1 MKHRSAMVLAA
12 AAGLAVEACGQEVMQ
27 VSYSWSEVVAGTL
40 TPVAS
45 PNSVLEPGEGARIH
59 LSIVALRDGVDVMGM
74 TATYQT
80 PPGPGVGTVRGIGHF
95 IYSLDGSGGSA
106 TGTWSN
112 LAISPI
118 LNAGAFG
125 GNPLN
130 GGATLDSFGGG
141 QFLPAGQTSNA
152 TSPIAPAFRGVWTPT
167 TYATRT
173 VNFKG
178 SGHVGPAGLWNGII
192 LQYGTAFLD
201 PSDPTTEYALYYG
214 KDLQTNFGTGVNIP
228 IAPAPAGVLVLGVLG
243 VGRRRGSGK
252 CHVAEAVSGRSPL
265 KRAGD
270 ETGHFSAQF
279 RAPNHG

>member
-1 MKHRSAMVLAA
+1 MRARVAWVVLGV
-12 AAGLAVEACGQEVMQ
+12 AGMAVEARGQEVMQ
-27 VSYSWSEVVAGTL
+27 VSYTWSEVVAGTL

-59 LSIVALRDGVDVMGM
+59 LNIVALRDGVDVMGM

-95 IYSLDGSGGSA
+95 IYSLDGTGGSA

-112 LAISPI
+112 RAIDPI
-118 LNAGAFG
+118 LNAGAFV
-125 GNPLN
+125 GNALN

-141 QFLPAGQTSNA
+141 QFLPAGQTANA

-178 SGHVGPAGLWNGII
+178 SGHVGPAGLWSGII

-201 PSDPTTEYALYYG
+201 PSDPTTEYALYYT
-214 KDLQTNFGTGVNIP
+214 KYIQTNFGAGVNIP
-228 IAPAPAGVLVLGVLG
+228 IAPAPGSSLALAWAAGMSL
-243 VGRRRGSGK
+243 RRRRR
-252 CHVAEAVSGRSPL
+252 E
-265 KRAGD
+265 
-270 ETGHFSAQF
+270 
-279 RAPNHG
+279 

>member
-1 MKHRSAMVLAA
+1 MTSRALVALLA
-12 AAGLAVEACGQEVMQ
+12 AAGLAVEARGQEVMQ
-27 VSYSWSEVVAGTL
+27 VSYTWSEVVAGTL
-40 TPVAS
+40 SPVAS
-45 PNSVLEPGEGARIH
+45 PNSVLEPGDGARIH

-80 PPGPGVGTVRGIGHF
+80 PPGPGVGTVRGIGYF
-95 IYSLDGSGGSA
+95 LYSLDGTGGSA

-112 LAISPI
+112 RAINPI
-118 LNAGAFG
+118 LNAGAFV
-125 GNPLN
+125 GNALN

-141 QFLPAGQTSNA
+141 QFLPAGQTANA

-178 SGHVGPAGLWNGII
+178 SGHAGPAGLWNGII

-228 IAPAPAGVLVLGVLG
+228 IAPAPGSALALACATVIRL
-243 VGRRRGSGK
+243 RRTR
-252 CHVAEAVSGRSPL
+252 
-265 KRAGD
+265 RA
-270 ETGHFSAQF
+270 
-279 RAPNHG
+279 